1 LRERLD
7 KTQTERGL
15 EGEVRV
21 LKEPGALE
29 EARELK
35 ELGALQEP

>member
-7 KTQTERGL
+7 KTQTERSL
-15 EGEVRV
+15 EGEV
-21 LKEPGALE
+21 
-29 EARELK
+29 RELK